1 MATITNAQVTA
12 ALALLDQNW
21 FGPFDNVGGV
31 TDDVTTDAEDFTFDT
46 ADDVEVTM
54 TYLELVDIPVAQQII
69 IGAVVDDIAANVAAG
84 DYGPW
89 TRVTADSAMP
99 HEDKNVPKINLQ
111 TANGNDLWMT
121 YEQLTRAQLIS
132 KHAQIAEGIN
142 HKVATLVTAIDAIK
156 TAYDAYSTPY
166 TEANYKAII
175 QGLLAIEE
183 IKGHF

>member
-12 ALALLDQNW
+12 ALALLDQDW
-21 FGPFDNVGGV
+21 FGAFDNIGGV
-31 TDDVTTDAEDFTFDT
+31 TNDVTTDAEDFTFDT
-46 ADDVEVTM
+46 VDDVEVTM

-69 IGAVVDDIAANVAAG
+69 IGAVVDDLIGDITSG

-111 TANGNDLWMT
+111 TANDNDVWMT
-121 YEQLTRAQLIS
+121 YEQLTRAQLIT
-132 KHAQIAEGIN
+132 KHAQVAEGIN
-142 HKVATLVTAIDAIK
+142 HKAATLVTAIDAIK
-156 TAYDAYSTPY
+156 TAYDEYSTPY

-175 QGLLAIEE
+175 NGLLAIEE